1 MSMICHFLA
10 RPDKELD
17 SYINFVENKNTLANI
32 NQVAQF
38 VSEETQDETE
48 NIINNITAQT

>member
-10 RPDKELD
+10 RPDKELN
-17 SYINFVENKNTLANI
+17 SYINFVENTLVNI
-32 NQVAQF
+32 KHVAQF
-38 VSEETQDETE
+38 VSEEKQDETE